1 MASGCNDNEC
11 TTKEEGKEVVV
22 RGEKKLGKIADFFPT
37 LTLIFFLLNACNS
50 LLFLKGERDTLSLLG
65 TNLGLDSNRKDSN
78 RCFKVAIMKNQI
90 LTVKSYLSWPFW
102 GVAAAAVVLIS
113 QKEPYRGVVKCQAIL
128 VVFVLSNLVK
138 RRSIKWT

>member
-1 MASGCNDNEC
+1 MASGCNDNER
-11 TTKEEGKEVVV
+11 TMKEEGKEVVV

-37 LTLIFFLLNACNS
+37 LTLIFFLLIAWNS

-78 RCFKVAIMKNQI
+78 RCFKVAIMNNQI
-90 LTVKSYLSWPFW
+90 LTVKNCLSWPFW

-113 QKEPYRGVVKCQAIL
+113 QKEPYRGVVKCQTIL
-128 VVFVLSNLVK
+128 VVFFLANLVK
-138 RRSIKWT
+138 RRIIKWT